1 MTQMELCSL
10 EDAFPKI
17 EIHNHT
23 ERKEIPEGKS
33 TPSREERK
41 AARKKAKRCKG
52 PALQYLEAQDS
63 GSLVEQDPD
72 RQGFKRLGEVPAFVS
87 YADAFPDISGSI
99 EAFKLPKLPSSNC
112 LITDQGL
119 PAYFGKGLDDEEGF
133 ANYSSAKGD
142 NPGYE
147 LIPGTLAGF
156 EEKTDGAAATGE
168 GASSLPAPSISNSWK
183 PLTAAKTTTAFTGS
197 RTVER
202 VEPNVPEVVAPVYD
216 THPTKKELPVAGT
229 DQYTRGNIPGPE
241 DAAREKLI
249 KQIHELKKRLDDL
262 EQKEPPRNT
271 QKELLMFIGTGLFVL
286 VSFDLVLR
294 AGGRR

>member
-1 MTQMELCSL
+1 MMTQMELCSL

-23 ERKEIPEGKS
+23 ERKEFPEGKS

-112 LITDQGL
+112 LITEQGL
-119 PAYFGKGLDDEEGF
+119 PSYFGKGLDDEEGF

-197 RTVER
+197 RNIER
-202 VEPNVPEVVAPVYD
+202 VEPNLPETPARVHDA
-216 THPTKKELPVAGT
+216 HPTKKEAPVATTGS
-229 DQYTRGNIPGPE
+229 REHVPGPE
-241 DAAREKLI
+241 DVAREKLI
-249 KQIHELKKRLDDL
+249 KQIQELKKRLDDL
-262 EQKEPPRNT
+262 EHKEPPRNT
-271 QKELLMFIGTGLFVL
+271 QKELLMFIGSGLFLL